1 MERIQ
6 ININVTAEDA
16 RMIDYMMAEDIM
28 DNRSAWV
35 RRLIRQEWA
44 RRYSQ
49 PTPAVTVE
57 QAKRAGKAIAIK

>member
-57 QAKRAGKAIAIK
+57 QAVKAGKAVAVK